1 MSVATVDQPGSALER
16 TAGGG
21 AGGALAA
28 VVETVLDKG
37 VVIDAQVSIAVVGIQ
52 LLEIDA
58 RVVISSIE
66 TYLRFADSVDRMN
79 IVPKD
84 QQTLPDLI
92 DGVAGAVG
100 RAAGDVSQ
108 AVGGVGQAVG
118 GVGGAVVD
126 APRDREV
133 GQGRPRRRDGE
144 N

>member
-1 MSVATVDQPGSALER
+1 MSVATADRPGSALER
-16 TAGGG
+16 TAGG
-21 AGGALAA
+21 AGGALAD

-66 TYLRFADSVDRMN
+66 TYLRFADTVDRMN

-84 QQTLPDLI
+84 QKTLPDLV

-100 RAAGDVSQ
+100 G
-108 AVGGVGQAVG
+108 AVGGVGEAARG
-118 GVGGAVVD
+118 IGGAVVD

-133 GQGRPRRRDGE
+133 GRDRPRRRDGE
-144 N
+144 R